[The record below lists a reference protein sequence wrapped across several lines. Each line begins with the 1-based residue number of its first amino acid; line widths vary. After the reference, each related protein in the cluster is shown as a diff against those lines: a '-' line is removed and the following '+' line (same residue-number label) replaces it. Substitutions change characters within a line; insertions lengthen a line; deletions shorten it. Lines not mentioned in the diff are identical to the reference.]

1 MNVNAAPRMGST
13 APLALALAQPE
24 AEVQTNVRAAQAPAT
39 LAPALSAADVS
50 HVIEMAWADE
60 IAFEAIALQY
70 GLNEAGVIR
79 LMRRHLK
86 PGGEAGD
93 WPRQQAQHT
102 PGPRRATPPTG
113 PLTCACAKNKT
124 CPANSAPAAA
134 CPSPGAKSGRVTGMQ

>member
-1 MNVNAAPRMGST
+1 MNANAAPRMDSP
-13 APLALALAQPE
+13 APLALAQPE
-24 AEVQTNVRAAQAPAT
+24 AQLNVQVNRQVQITQAPAA

-86 PGGEAGD
+86 PSSFRL
-93 WPRQQAQHT
+93 WR
-102 PGPRRATPPTG
+102 
-113 PLTCACAKNKT
+113 K
-124 CPANSAPAAA
+124 
-134 CPSPGAKSGRVTGMQ
+134 RVTGRASKHSTRQAHAGHHHPPGH

>member
-1 MNVNAAPRMGST
+1 MNAAPRMDSP
-13 APLALALAQPE
+13 APLALALALAQPKAE
-24 AEVQTNVRAAQAPAT
+24 AEVQTNVQAAQAPAA

-86 PGGEAGD
+86 PSSFRL
-93 WPRQQAQHT
+93 WR
-102 PGPRRATPPTG
+102 
-113 PLTCACAKNKT
+113 K
-124 CPANSAPAAA
+124 
-134 CPSPGAKSGRVTGMQ
+134 RVTGRASKHSVRLAHAGHHPPPGH